1 MTDQP
6 SPGQHRYMVRQ
17 AAYITRLRK
26 QLLEELGPTMQLSLK
41 ELREL
46 VLQLDD
52 QGLFRQMQ
60 WQQIEELSSVPLERV
75 SRAVQGVLRE
85 ALPAAEAT
93 GAAAAAQYVSAAPPG
108 AVNIP
113 VDDIL
118 DRITFDRSRYSL
130 GKSFTP
136 EKADLISRYARK
148 LQDDYA
154 KTVRAGLI
162 ADEPTEQIANKV
174 ARVRVIRGREQALR
188 RATTFANKVHAQVS
202 NTLDGAINQ
211 TVEIGE
217 RRAWRGFVKTQYIW
231 VLDPALEGR
240 HCRICL
246 GLSASEPKDKPTDF
260 WKKPGWHPHCRCRVL
275 PILTPIDT

>member
-17 AAYITRLRK
+17 AAFITRLRK
-26 QLLEELGPTMQLSLK
+26 QLLQELGPTMQLSLR

-46 VLQLDD
+46 VLQMDA

-85 ALPAAEAT
+85 SLAGAEAV
-93 GAAAAAQYVSAAPPG
+93 GAANAAAYISATPPG

-113 VDDIL
+113 IDDIL
-118 DRITFDRSRYSL
+118 DRVTFPRSKYSL

-162 ADEPTEQIANKV
+162 ADQPTEQIANKV

-188 RATTFANKVHAQVS
+188 RATTFANKVHAQVG
-202 NTLDGAINQ
+202 NTLDGAIAQ
-211 TVEIGE
+211 TVAIGE
-217 RRAWRGFVKTQYIW
+217 RRAWKGFVKTQYIW
-231 VLDPALEGR
+231 VLDPALESK
-240 HCRICL
+240 HCKICW

-260 WKKPGWHPHCRCRVL
+260 WKQPGWHSHCGCRIL
-275 PILTPIDT
+275 PILTPTDT